1 MHVDHVAS
9 PFLQAGY
16 PHTEVQATLFTRVR
30 GNHHFRKFGVA
41 SDRVNSLQDLERGM
55 AAPLRGPN
63 AATW

>member
-30 GNHHFRKFGVA
+30 GETVWKIGMCTEIGVPKVA
-41 SDRVNSLQDLERGM
+41 KKGR
-55 AAPLRGPN
+55 RGPDLPYL
-63 AATW
+63 APK